1 MRPRAS
7 RLCAPSVRMLCRR
20 SASLI
25 MITRRSRDIATSIL
39 RKLSAAASW
48 RSRNF
53 SLSSLVTPSTSS
65 ATASPN
71 SAASASRVSGVSSL
85 GACRGGGVS
94 ASPAPP
100 GPAPARAELAQH
112 LGHRHRVG
120 DIGLTRLA
128 RLPSVRG
135 GSDFPGTAQQRQ
147 LFRRQVMGGA
157 FKLEDVV
164 GYGGSGGCGDLGS
177 GAWVHARSLFQRDVY
192 GKS

>member
-25 MITRRSRDIATSIL
+25 MITRRSRDIASSIL

-71 SAASASRVSGVSSL
+71 SEASSSRVSGVSSMVS
-85 GACRGGGVS
+85 CRIAAIS
-94 ASPAPP
+94 ASTS
-100 GPAPARAELAQH
+100 R
-112 LGHRHRVG
+112 
-120 DIGLTRLA
+120 
-128 RLPSVRG
+128 PS
-135 GSDFPGTAQQRQ
+135 SASTWATAT
-147 LFRRQVMGGA
+147 G
-157 FKLEDVV
+157 
-164 GYGGSGGCGDLGS
+164 
-177 GAWVHARSLFQRDVY
+177 WVI
-192 GKS
+192 